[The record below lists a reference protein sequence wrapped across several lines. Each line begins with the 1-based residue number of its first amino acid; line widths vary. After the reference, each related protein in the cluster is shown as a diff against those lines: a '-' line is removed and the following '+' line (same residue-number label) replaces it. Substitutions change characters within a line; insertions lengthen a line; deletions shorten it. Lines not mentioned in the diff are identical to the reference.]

1 MDDRI
6 KRIRKEEARSHRELY
21 EKEALYAGESWLK
34 KPVATVMELL
44 GHFDDR
50 EQVRIL
56 DLGCGVGRNAIAL
69 ALQLGE
75 RCRVDC
81 VDLLEVAIEK
91 LSENAKAYGVEDRIR
106 GVVSPI
112 ESFPIYIKEY
122 DLIFAVSALEH
133 IDGEESLKSK
143 LLEIQEG
150 INADGLVCLIMNSG
164 VEERN
169 KATGEGIPAGFEV
182 NLPTEKLA
190 ELLRHT
196 FAGWEVLKETVVP
209 QRYEIP
215 RGDITSLLSTKVFTF
230 VAKKV

>member
-1 MDDRI
+1 MNS
-6 KRIRKEEARSHRELY
+6 KTEAIRLGEARSHTELY
-21 EKEALYAGESWLK
+21 EKEELYTGESWLK
-34 KPVATVMELL
+34 KPVATVMGLL
-44 GHFDDR
+44 GHFDEY

-56 DLGCGVGRNAIAL
+56 DLGCGVGRNAIAP
-69 ALQLGE
+69 AMQLGE

-91 LSENAKAYGVEDRIR
+91 LSTNAKTYGVEGRIR

-112 ESFPIYIKEY
+112 EDFTIIKDAY
-122 DLIFAVSALEH
+122 DMIIAVSALEH

-143 LLEIQEG
+143 LWEIKEG
-150 INADGLVCLIMNSG
+150 IKTDGLVCLIMNSG

-182 NLPTEKLA
+182 NLPTKELA
-190 ELLRHT
+190 DLLHDT
-196 FAGWEVLKETVVP
+196 FTDWEVLKETVVP
-209 QRYEIP
+209 QSYEIP
-215 RGDITSLLSTKVFTF
+215 RGEITSLLSTKVFTF